1 MSIQNIIQRIK
12 YWYSKNTVRVAT
24 GVALG
29 MAAGWLYYTFVG
41 CSSGTCPLT
50 SSATSTMLFMGA
62 MGGLM
67 GYEKP
72 KPKSPLET

>member
-1 MSIQNIIQRIK
+1 MTLPEIITKVRH
-12 YWYSKNTVRVAT
+12 WYKNNLVRVAT

-29 MAAGWLYYTFVG
+29 LVAGWLYYTFVG

-67 GYEKP
+67 AYEKP